1 MSSIIKVD
9 TIQDQDGN
17 NIINENS
24 NTITI
29 GASGDTV
36 TLASGASQTGFGRT
50 GTVDWNTT
58 KKTANFTATN
68 GDGFFVDT
76 NGGAITATLPAS
88 PSAGNIVA
96 IKDYQGTFSTNACTV
111 ARNGSNIRGEASDFA
126 LEKNNAGAVFIYV
139 DATEGWQV
147 FLDGSNND
155 AQAAFICA
163 SGGTITQCGNFR
175 IHTFTGPGTFS
186 VSSLADNTALNN
198 VDVTV
203 VAGGGGGGGNH
214 RGGGGGAGGFRE
226 TKCSSVSGCWTA
238 SPLASGTSIPI
249 SVTNFPIT
257 IGGGGAGA
265 PSSGL
270 NRGTSGTNSVFSTVT
285 SAGGGAGGGGTP
297 GCASPNRAGL
307 NGGSGGGGGSGSAD
321 CRSGGAGNTPPTSPP
336 QGKDG
341 GLGRGGGNQTGA
353 GGGGATV
360 AGTAGPPN
368 AGSTPAVAPG
378 GAGATNTIT
387 GSPVARAGGG
397 GGGGGCC
404 TAGASAGGTG
414 GGGAGGSGPPNP
426 AASAA
431 VAGTANTGGGGGG
444 AGSPSTGSAGAAG
457 GSGVVIIRYKYKS

>member
-1 MSSIIKVD
+1 MTSTIKVNTIQNACGADIIKES
-9 TIQDQDGN
+9 G
-17 NIINENS
+17 

-50 GTVDWNTT
+50 GTVNWNTT
-58 KKTANFTATN
+58 KKTANFDATN

-76 NGGAITATLPAS
+76 NSGAITATLPAS

-111 ARNGSNIRGEASDFA
+111 ARNGSNIRGEASNFI

-147 FLDGSNND
+147 FVDGSDSD

-163 SGGTITQCGNFR
+163 TGGTTTQCGNFR

-186 VSSLADNTALNN
+186 VASLADNTALNN

-203 VAGGGGGGGNH
+203 VAGGGGGGAKT

-226 TKCSSVSGCWTA
+226 TKCSTISGCWTA

-257 IGGGGAGA
+257 VGGGGAGA
-265 PSSGL
+265 PAPALGQ
-270 NRGTSGTNSVFSTVT
+270 GTSGANSVFSTVT
-285 SAGGGAGGGGTP
+285 AAGGGGGGGGTP

-307 NGGSGGGGGSGSAD
+307 DGGSGGGGGSGSAD
-321 CRSGGAGNTPPTSPP
+321 CRPGGTGNTPPVSPP
-336 QGKDG
+336 QGQPG
-341 GLGRGGGNQTGA
+341 GLGRGGGNQVGS
-353 GGGGATV
+353 GGGGATA
-360 AGTAGPPN
+360 AGTGNPTSS
-368 AGSTPAVAPG
+368 GDTTAVAPG

-397 GGGGGCC
+397 GGGSGCC
-404 TAGASAGGTG
+404 TSGTSAGGTG
-414 GGGAGGSGPPNP
+414 GGGAGGGSPG
-426 AASAA
+426 SAA

-444 AGSPSTGSAGAAG
+444 AGKPVSGVAGAAG
-457 GSGVVIIRYKYKS
+457 GSGVVIIRYKYKSG

>member
-1 MSSIIKVD
+1 MTSTIKVNTIQNACGADIIK
-9 TIQDQDGN
+9 
-17 NIINENS
+17 ESS

-58 KKTANFTATN
+58 KKTANFDATN

-76 NGGAITATLPAS
+76 NGGAITATLPSS

-155 AQAAFICA
+155 AQASFICA
-163 SGGTITQCGNFR
+163 TGGSITQDGNFR

-203 VAGGGGGGGNH
+203 VAGGGGGGGKH

-226 TKCSSVSGCWTA
+226 TKCSTVSGCWTA

-257 IGGGGAGA
+257 VGGGGAGA

-270 NRGTSGTNSVFSTVT
+270 NQGTSGVNSVFSTVT
-285 SAGGGAGGGGTP
+285 AAGGGGGGGGTP
-297 GCASPNRAGL
+297 GCASPNRAGV
-307 NGGSGGGGGSGSAD
+307 NGGSGGGGGSGSSD
-321 CRSGGAGNTPPTSPP
+321 CRSGGSGNTPPTSPP

-360 AGTAGPPN
+360 AGTAGPPS

-404 TAGASAGGTG
+404 TSGASAGGTG
-414 GGGAGGSGPPNP
+414 GGGAGGGGPSP
-426 AASAA
+426 ASAA

-444 AGSPSTGSAGAAG
+444 AGSPATGTAGAAG
-457 GSGVVIIRYKYKS
+457 GSGVVIIRYKYKSS